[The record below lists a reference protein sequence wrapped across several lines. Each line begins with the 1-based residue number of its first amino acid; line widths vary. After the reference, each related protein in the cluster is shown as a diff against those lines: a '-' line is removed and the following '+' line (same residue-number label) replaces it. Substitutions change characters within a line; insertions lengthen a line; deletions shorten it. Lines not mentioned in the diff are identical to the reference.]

1 MRIAQIV
8 DAIAMECDLREV
20 TLDQYYRVC
29 GKFGMFLGRDAN
41 GEDLSY
47 ENVNGFLRS
56 MKDKASTTV
65 ANYRLALLRVWGFG
79 ADRGWACDVHPRRV
93 FRPKIPQRLVKSWS
107 LSQVKML
114 LDACEGIPGTLRIGI
129 PIAKFVQAMV
139 RTGYDTGLRPS
150 DLRRLEWCNLDSGS
164 VTVVQ
169 SKTQAL
175 HRAKI
180 SPATFEALEAIRNPK
195 RDLIFPLSKSGMRRI
210 ELLAFAQARAI
221 GFNRLRGQ
229 GIGTLRKTHA
239 TELYRTEG
247 AVVAA
252 ESLGHRSGPRV
263 AMQHYIE
270 SSSLRQGTLPPKVG

>member
-1 MRIAQIV
+1 MRIAQFV
-8 DAIAMECDLREV
+8 DAIAMECDLRPV

-29 GKFGMFLGRDAN
+29 QKFGLFLGKDAV
-41 GEDLSY
+41 GEDLTY
-47 ENVNGFLRS
+47 ENVNSFLRS
-56 MKDKASTTV
+56 LKDKASTTV

-79 ADRGWACDVHPRRV
+79 ADRGWACDLNPRRV

-107 LSQVKML
+107 LSQVKVL
-114 LDACEGIPGTLRIGI
+114 LDAAEKIPGNLRIGL
-129 PIAKFVQAMV
+129 PISKFAIAMI

-150 DLRRLEWCNLDSGS
+150 DLRRLQWSNLDEES

-169 SKTQAL
+169 SKTQSL
-175 HRAKI
+175 HRARI
-180 SPATFEALEAIRNPK
+180 SSATFAALQEIREPE

-221 GFNRLRGQ
+221 GFHRLYGQ

-252 ESLGHRSGPRV
+252 ESLGHRSGTRV

-270 SSSLRQGTLPPKVG
+270 SSSLRQGVLPPKVG